1 MAYAEKTSVSVSKT
15 KADIEE
21 LIQRYGAEQ
30 FASGYRDNIA
40 IIGFTMAGRQIRFV
54 LPLPDKQARDYWY
67 TPGRGQ
73 KRTNKAAAAA
83 WEQACRSRWRA
94 LYLIVKAKLEA
105 VDAGI
110 STIEREFL
118 YDIVLPDGRTA
129 GEWMTP
135 QIDTVYK
142 TGQMPALLPMLQ
154 NWHLVEAEHE

>member
-1 MAYAEKTSVSVSKT
+1 MAYAEKTSVSVSRT

-30 FASGYRDNIA
+30 FISGYKDNLA
-40 IIGFTMAGRQIRFV
+40 VIGFSMSGRQIKF
-54 LPLPDKQARDYWY
+54 LLSLPDKQSREYWY

-73 KRTNKAAAAA
+73 RRTEEAAHTA

-105 VDAGI
+105 VDSGI

-129 GEWMTP
+129 GEWMAP
-135 QIDTVYK
+135 QIEAAYQTR
-142 TGQMPALLPMLQ
+142 QMPALLPMLE
-154 NWHLVEAEHE
+154 N